1 MLEPRRIESNVAPKV
16 FEDLG
21 NGNWY
26 YNYGIESKQVTIA
39 PMGEDDTERTETRY
53 SYIQI
58 KMAGKPTYKRCVEL
72 VIREYLTQNQEFD
85 LINSYNRAA
94 LSLLSD
100 TEAEK
105 VADDYLNYLH
115 IVSVIKDNIKK
126 DFE

>member
-26 YNYGIESKQVTIA
+26 YNYGIESKQVTVP
-39 PMGEDDTERTETRY
+39 PMGEDDTEKIETRY
-53 SYIQI
+53 SYIQV

-72 VIREYLTQNQEFD
+72 VIREYLTQSQEFD

-100 TEAEK
+100 TDAEK
-105 VADDYLNYLH
+105 AADDYLSYLH
-115 IVSVIKDNIKK
+115 TVSNIKTNVKK

>member
-58 KMAGKPTYKRCVEL
+58 KMIGKPTYKRCVEL

-105 VADDYLNYLH
+105 AADDYLNYLH

>member
-39 PMGEDDTERTETRY
+39 PMGEDDTERTETRH

-58 KMAGKPTYKRCVEL
+58 KMTGKPTYKRCVEL

-105 VADDYLNYLH
+105 AADDYLNYLH